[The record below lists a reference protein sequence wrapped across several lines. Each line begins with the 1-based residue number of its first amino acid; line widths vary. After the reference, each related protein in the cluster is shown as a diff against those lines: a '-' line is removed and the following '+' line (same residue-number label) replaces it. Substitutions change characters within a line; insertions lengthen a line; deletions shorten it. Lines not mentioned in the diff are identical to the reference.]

1 MLALVCDD
9 CQHSARK
16 KPDRAGAGQRLCC
29 VASFQGLGAKNF
41 RRAVPSN
48 GHDAADTTWRI
59 AAPATVSRVGT
70 GLRNRQ
76 LRLRPATEP
85 LARRTVRTE
94 QSPEQPL

>member
-1 MLALVCDD
+1 MPGPRRGRHDLA
-9 CQHSARK
+9 
-16 KPDRAGAGQRLCC
+16 
-29 VASFQGLGAKNF
+29 
-41 RRAVPSN
+41 
-48 GHDAADTTWRI
+48 RI